1 MVSIDYSL
9 ILVIL
14 NFIVLM
20 WLLNKFIFQNVKK
33 FLKQRQEK
41 IATELKETEEA
52 RIELQGLVE
61 KKEAELKKA
70 DAEIRA
76 EKKRLLDKAEVQAGQ
91 ILKEAKDKEKEIIQ
105 ESKHELL
112 SQKSKI
118 VQGISDEVAVLVAK
132 VSEKIIGQKI
142 DEKTDAEVIRN
153 MISKGI

>member
-142 DEKTDAEVIRN
+142 DEKTDAEIIRN

>member
-1 MVSIDYSL
+1 MVSVDYSL

-41 IATELKETEEA
+41 IATELKETEDA

-70 DAEIRA
+70 DVEIRA
-76 EKKRLLDKAEVQAGQ
+76 ERKRVLDKAETQADQ
-91 ILKEAKDKEKEIIQ
+91 ILKEAKDKEKEVLQ
-105 ESKHELL
+105 ESKQELL

-118 VQGISDEVAVLVAK
+118 VHDISDEVAVLVAK
-132 VSEKIIGQKI
+132 VSEKIIGQKL